1 MISFKSCPK
10 CLAGDLEEKSDQDG
24 HYLRCVQCGKHFDS
38 QGSPSN
44 EVLNWT
50 RTINSTTEPIRFSIK
65 DALSVYQA
73 RAARSI
79 GYETKSTKEVH
90 LQRI

>member
-1 MISFKSCPK
+1 MILFKSCPK
-10 CLAGDLEEKSDQDG
+10 CLAGDLEEQSDHDG

-50 RTINSTTEPIRFSIK
+50 RMMNSTTEPIRFSIK
-65 DALSVYQA
+65 DAFNVYQA
-73 RAARSI
+73 RAAKSL
-79 GYETKSTKEVH
+79 GYETEPTKEVN

>member
-1 MISFKSCPK
+1 MIWFKSCPK
-10 CLAGDLEEKSDQDG
+10 CLAGDLEEKSDREG

-38 QGSPSN
+38 QCSPSN

-50 RTINSTTEPIRFSIK
+50 RMMNSTAEPIRFSIK
-65 DALSVYQA
+65 DAFNVYQA
-73 RAARSI
+73 RAAKSL
-79 GYETKSTKEVH
+79 GYETEPTKEVN